1 MSVEG
6 LSEPFFMNLLGSE
19 ALTLLFIDQEVHI
32 GVNRDDY
39 HVGQDVSA
47 ANEHQRLRVL
57 HGNSF
62 RLISQYIIGNVS
74 RGITHHLH
82 HHQDNHQVSDLR
94 R

>member
-6 LSEPFFMNLLGSE
+6 LSEPFFMKLLGSE

-62 RLISQYIIGNVS
+62 RLIQSV
-74 RGITHHLH
+74 HHRQCFQRH
-82 HHQDNHQVSDLR
+82 YSPPASSPG
-94 R
+94 